1 MLSFVGNPD
10 GFLGSGAAGISEAG
24 AIAQFMIQLQ
34 GVVVISLYTAIVTYV
49 ILKLV
54 DLFVE
59 VRASNEEEEIGLDM
73 SEHNEQGYSL

>member
-10 GFLGSGAAGISEAG
+10 GFLGSGAAGISEEG
-24 AIAQFMIQLQ
+24 SIAQFMIQLQ

>member
-1 MLSFVGNPD
+1 MLSFVGNPE
-10 GFLGSGAAGISEAG
+10 GFLGSGAAGISEEG

-34 GVVVISLYTAIVTYV
+34 GVIVISLYTAIVTYV